1 MKRIVGFLMLL
12 LPAVPTPA
20 QDETR
25 IRALL
30 QKLDDDSIE
39 VRAAAA
45 VELTTLGKPALP
57 LMKRV
62 AADSGPERRDR
73 LAEIIRK
80 IEDRERLASLLPPPS
95 FVTLDAKNRP
105 LSEVFQALG
114 RQSRTPI
121 DLTGIPEDARVT
133 VSLQK
138 MPYWK
143 ALEEICRASGKV
155 MASADGDHI
164 VVTAEPYVALPQM
177 STDLF
182 HVALQRID
190 LSSNGTLGQA
200 DRFDHFNAMFNVS
213 WEKGARPWRISAR
226 IMELV
231 DEKGDELTGSDAEL
245 TPTSITPEAIHQE
258 IALDDPHGPGPQATK
273 ISRLK
278 VEVLLEFPLRYAEV
292 RLPVVDG
299 KLPPPAECPEFS
311 VRLNRLDQK
320 KNEVVA
326 ALTLTLGAK
335 PPEGELM
342 SESIILRDRKGND
355 HPGSI
360 TEGPQV
366 PENETTY
373 EISFGDLPDVAQLQE
388 IIIRIPAEV
397 HREKLEVDLKDIPLK

>member
-1 MKRIVGFLMLL
+1 MRPAVAVLMLFL
-12 LPAVPTPA
+12 LAVPVPA
-20 QDETR
+20 QDESH

-45 VELTTLGKPALP
+45 VELATLGRAAVP

-80 IEDRERLASLLPPPS
+80 IEDRERLAALLPPPS
-95 FVTLDAKNRP
+95 FITLDAKNRP
-105 LSEVFQALG
+105 LREVFQALG

-138 MPYWK
+138 LPYWK

-155 MASADGDHI
+155 MATADNDHI
-164 VVTAEPYVALPQM
+164 AVTAEPYVALPQM

-182 HVALQRID
+182 HVSLQRID

-213 WEKGARPWRISAR
+213 WEKGARPWRVSAR
-226 IMELV
+226 ITELV
-231 DEKGDELTGSDAEL
+231 DEKGDELTGSDTE
-245 TPTSITPEAIHQE
+245 SIVSSIGSEAIHQE
-258 IALDDPHGPGPQATK
+258 LLLDDPHGPGPQATK
-273 ISRLK
+273 LSRLK
-278 VEVLLEFPLRYAEV
+278 VEITFEFPLRTAEV
-292 RLPVVDG
+292 RLPVSDG

-311 VRLNRLDQK
+311 VRINRMERKENAL
-320 KNEVVA
+320 VA

-355 HPGSI
+355 HPGTI
-360 TEGPQV
+360 TEGPQM

-373 EISFGDLPDVAQLQE
+373 EVSFADVPETGQLQE
-388 IIIRIPAEV
+388 IVIRIPAEV